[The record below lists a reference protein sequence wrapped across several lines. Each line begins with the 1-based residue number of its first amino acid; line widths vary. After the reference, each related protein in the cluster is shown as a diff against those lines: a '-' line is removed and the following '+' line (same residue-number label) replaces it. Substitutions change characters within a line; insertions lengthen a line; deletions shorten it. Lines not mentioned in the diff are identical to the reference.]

1 MIVTC
6 VINVTESIDISWA
19 SSLCQALFIKDTA
32 VSKTKQNKTKYY
44 TLCPDRTH
52 TQIISLI
59 WAEISEFGHP
69 VSLPPSLG
77 RRSPLHSISSSVT
90 TYTSWPKGRY
100 VSFPDGA
107 GFRPPSRS
115 VSLAP
120 CGPCSSFS
128 PHISYSSHVV
138 LTTSAL
144 PPSLYLAK
152 LPLSVSLPSSVSFLL
167 RIENRGCEKLSFFFF
182 FFFNF
187 IWSC

>member
-19 SSLCQALFIKDTA
+19 SSLCQALFIKDIA

-107 GFRPPSRS
+107 GFSPPSRS

-120 CGPCSSFS
+120 CGPCLSFFPPRIVFFSRRLNHLSSS
-128 PHISYSSHVV
+128 P
-138 LTTSAL
+138 
-144 PPSLYLAK
+144 
-152 LPLSVSLPSSVSFLL
+152 VSLPREAPSFRLL
-167 RIENRGCEKLSFFFF
+167 AQFRQLPPQDWESRMWEVVILFFFF
-182 FFFNF
+182 F
-187 IWSC
+187 